1 MFKNSECLKY
11 KMYGL
16 SSLVY
21 FLKCTLLLKESSC
34 DQFEIDTT
42 FLKPII
48 YVRTYYP
55 NYIEAA
61 LLTRKQ
67 GWQHTNS
74 EAPK

>member
-34 DQFEIDTT
+34 DQIEIDTT

-48 YVRTYYP
+48 YVQT
-55 NYIEAA
+55 
-61 LLTRKQ
+61 
-67 GWQHTNS
+67 
-74 EAPK
+74 